1 MLNYSLR
8 DSIKKTTFLG
18 DQALLVQEN
27 PFNITYGTDAKYQL
41 GVGISI
47 VSVLINNAD
56 RRFVFHIFTEEC
68 SDEYRSMLEEIARKF
83 STLIVIYDV
92 DAAFFT
98 TLPSTKAWSHAM
110 YYRLLAYEYLY
121 RQTDR
126 VLYLDADVMCA
137 GKLSAFAEVDFG
149 DNIAVV
155 VDDLPGT
162 KARSIERL
170 GSLLADSEH
179 YFNSGVMYVN
189 LEAWHVQNLTQRA
202 LEMLLSSEYGAVIKY
217 PDQDVLNVLLSQKLM
232 YFPRK
237 FNTVFTLKSELK
249 DKTHQKYL
257 AVITDDTVLVHY
269 TGITKPWHAWA
280 DYRSRDVFNKAW
292 QASPWRDSPLLSA
305 TSLVEMQKEY
315 KHQFTRGNYLYGAMA
330 LIRYKI
336 KKIL

>member
-8 DSIKKTTFLG
+8 DSIKKTTVLG
-18 DQALLVQEN
+18 DRTLQQQDNL
-27 PFNITYGTDAKYQL
+27 FHITYGTDANYQL

-56 RRFVFHIFTEEC
+56 RRFVFHIFTEAC
-68 SDEYRSMLEEIARKF
+68 SDEYLSNLDEIARKY

-110 YYRLLAYEYLY
+110 YYRLLAYEYLDS
-121 RQTDR
+121 QTDR
-126 VLYLDADVMCA
+126 VLYLDADVICA
-137 GKLSAFAEVDFG
+137 GNLSAFAEVDFG
-149 DNIAVV
+149 ESIAVV

-170 GSLLADSEH
+170 GSLLADREH
-179 YFNSGVMYVN
+179 YFNSGVMCVN
-189 LEAWHVQNLTQRA
+189 LKEWHAQKLTHSA
-202 LEMLLSSEYGAVIKY
+202 LEMLLSSDYGAVIKY
-217 PDQDVLNVLLSQKLM
+217 PDQDVLNVLLSRKLI
-232 YFPRK
+232 YFPRR

-257 AVITDDTVLVHY
+257 SVITDDTVLVHY

-280 DYRSRDVFNKAW
+280 DYRSRDVFNNAW
-292 QASPWRDSPLLSA
+292 QASPWRDSPLQAAKSR
-305 TSLVEMQKEY
+305 VEMQKAY
-315 KHQFTRGNYLYGAMA
+315 KHQFTQGHYLSGIMA